1 MYGVAERRDNIMSK
15 MKLGGSAD
23 VNAVTFFCNR
33 YGIGIKAE
41 RKEDGS
47 VSISEVSMTDYYS
60 NMILAIELLLGTG
73 VFKELVILLNLPN
86 ALYYAVCAFWLI
98 ITFFAIMQVRHDE
111 TCLYHGAEHKV
122 GNWHDKK
129 FKKDITKCSRIHR
142 RCGTNIIATITTFQI
157 VGAIALWVYNIHI
170 PEILISGLPFL
181 VSSIFPFNILGLCI
195 QLLTTKEPRNEHLEV
210 AMKAYAV
217 LMLKIK

>member
-1 MYGVAERRDNIMSK
+1 MSK
-15 MKLGGSAD
+15 MKLGGSSD
-23 VNAVTFFCNR
+23 ENAVTFFCKR
-33 YGIGIKAE
+33 YDVGIKAE
-41 RKEDGS
+41 RKKDGS
-47 VSISEVSMTDYYS
+47 ISISEVSMTEYYN
-60 NMILAIELLLGTG
+60 NMILAIKILLGTG
-73 VFKELVILLNLPN
+73 VFKELVILLNFPN
-86 ALYYAVCAFWLI
+86 ALYYAICVFWI
-98 ITFFAIMQVRHDE
+98 IIAIFGVVVMKNKE
-111 TCLYHGAEHKV
+111 TCMYHGAEHKV
-122 GNWHDKK
+122 ANWHDKD

-181 VSSIFPFNILGLCI
+181 VSSIFPFNIFGLCI

-217 LMLKIK
+217 LMLRIKEEEMSTENLS